1 MTKILKLGLLGLM
14 FATVGLLVGCKT
26 TAESQNFSERPW
38 NAPAP
43 GFGTGLPMDINRGR

>member
-1 MTKILKLGLLGLM
+1 MKKALNLLLLGVLL
-14 FATVGLLVGCKT
+14 ASAVLLVGCKT
-26 TAESQNFSERPW
+26 TDESQNLSERPW